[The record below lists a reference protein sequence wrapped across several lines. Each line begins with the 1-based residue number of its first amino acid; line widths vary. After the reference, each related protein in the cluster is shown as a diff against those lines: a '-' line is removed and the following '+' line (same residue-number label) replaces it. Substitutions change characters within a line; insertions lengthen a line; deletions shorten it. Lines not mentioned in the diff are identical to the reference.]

1 VAIGFDGWLDDELQR
16 GFASFEAAPLP
27 AGAPYRGRRPASA
40 GQWFAALL
48 ATRTVVVLVVA
59 ALGLTATSALAATA
73 VTGTID
79 PQVWTRHIVNAISDC
94 TTQVATGRGGLDTC
108 AKAIVHHEGPK
119 PHQQSH
125 TGATQVLPA
134 PTPNAHPS
142 GRPDE
147 GKKVGPSP
155 PPKGPD
161 ANAPEGR
168 PTNLPKGPPTAI
180 PNGRPSDVPPGPPSG
195 QGKPPKVQ
203 LVAHP

>member
-1 VAIGFDGWLDDELQR
+1 MAIGFDGWLDDELQR

-48 ATRTVVVLVVA
+48 VTRTVVVLVVA

-161 ANAPEGR
+161 ANAPGGR

-180 PNGRPSDVPPGPPSG
+180 PNGRPSDVPPGPPNG
-195 QGKPPKVQ
+195 RGKLPQ
-203 LVAHP
+203 A

>member
-180 PNGRPSDVPPGPPSG
+180 PNGRPSDVPPGPPNG
-195 QGKPPKVQ
+195 RGKLPQ
-203 LVAHP
+203 A